1 MMSSHSDVAQLRI
14 QIEAE
19 CQAIQHL
26 MLFSSSASHR
36 VISTKYRNLE
46 RYHDQLKPL
55 LGESQATSLIVDMY
69 DRIVR

>member
-1 MMSSHSDVAQLRI
+1 MSTSEVAQLRT

-26 MLFSSSASHR
+26 MLFSTHASHH
-36 VISTKYRNLE
+36 VITTKYRNLE

-55 LGESQATSLIVDMY
+55 LGENQATSLIVDTY
-69 DRIVR
+69 DRIVK

>member
-1 MMSSHSDVAQLRI
+1 MMNSHSEVAQLRI

-26 MLFSSSASHR
+26 MLFSSSASHC

-46 RYHDQLKPL
+46 RYHDRLKPL
-55 LGESQATSLIVDMY
+55 LGECQATSLIVDTY
-69 DRIVR
+69 DRIVK